1 MRLIMCDNKKKS
13 STLSKLDV
21 ARMVKTGVILMIKN
35 AINHIQGVCK
45 SPAPDQN

>member
-1 MRLIMCDNKKKS
+1 MRLIMCDNKKTS
-13 STLSKLDV
+13 ILLKLDV

-45 SPAPDQN
+45 SPVPDQN